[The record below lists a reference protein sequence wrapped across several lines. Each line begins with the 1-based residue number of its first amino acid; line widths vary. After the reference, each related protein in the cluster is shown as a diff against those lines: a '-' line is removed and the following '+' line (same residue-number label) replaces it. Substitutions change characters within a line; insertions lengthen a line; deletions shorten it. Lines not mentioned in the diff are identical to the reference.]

1 MFYLGSLALFGLSI
15 TLIKG
20 ASPYSQ
26 SSCIAFE
33 KKRKHRLVGQVLLV
47 MAALTLGIGILAQLV
62 SSSH

>member
-1 MFYLGSLALFGLSI
+1 MFYLGSIALFGISV

-26 SSCIAFE
+26 LSCIAYE
-33 KKRKHRLVGQVLLV
+33 KKRKHRLVGQILLV
-47 MAALTLGIGILAQLV
+47 MATLALGIGALSQVV